1 MTVFLKELCNP
12 LKNMADLLRFV
23 CLTNKHTPFGEVICN
38 RLVFALLGEEARWN

>member
-1 MTVFLKELCNP
+1 MAVLAQKARNP

-38 RLVFALLGEEARWN
+38 RLVFALLGEETRRN